1 MSNSKQKELEETIK
15 NLENDLDELREEL
28 SNIIK

>member
-15 NLENDLDELREEL
+15 NIENDLDELREEL